1 MNLELTPSQENYL
14 EHIWHLS
21 SQGSVRLVD
30 LADSV
35 GVKRPSVSRAIT
47 VLASMGLVKHERY
60 GRIEFT
66 QKGYQT
72 AQYIV
77 RRDQSLKRFL
87 TLVLHLEPKKIE
99 EEVCRM
105 EHAISS
111 ELLTRIEVL
120 EAYINTH
127 AEVQKELSQ
136 EMKRS
141 TQPKIKAKTVNI
153 GARPHV

>member
-1 MNLELTPSQENYL
+1 MDLLLTPSQENYL

-35 GVKRPSVSRAIT
+35 GVKRPSVSRAVT

-60 GRIEFT
+60 GSIEFT
-66 QKGYQT
+66 QKGYQA

-87 TLVLHLEPKKIE
+87 TLVLHLDPKNIE
-99 EEVCRM
+99 EEVCCL
-105 EHAISS
+105 EHAISF
-111 ELLTRIEVL
+111 ELLHRIEIL
-120 EAYINTH
+120 ASYINTH
-127 AEVQKELSQ
+127 AEVQKELRQ
-136 EMKRS
+136 EMKRL
-141 TQPKIKAKTVNI
+141 TQSKTKKKTANI
-153 GARPHV
+153 GIRPHV